1 MNLEIRKAKK
11 SDAKGI
17 IDLVVELA
25 EFEKLTPPDSKARK
39 RLIDDAF
46 RQRPLF
52 NIIAALDGKKV
63 IGYAFY
69 FFTYSTFLAKP
80 TLYLED
86 LFISEKYRS
95 EGAGK
100 KLFDELIKIAKK
112 KKCGRLDFTVLDWNK
127 NAMRF
132 YKRLGAK
139 ALKEWVL
146 HRMEI

>member
-25 EFEKLTPPDSKARK
+25 KFEKLSPPDTKARK
-39 RLIDDAF
+39 RLMDDAF
-46 RQRPLF
+46 RQKPLF
-52 NIIAALDGKKV
+52 QIITALSGNKV

-86 LFISEKYRS
+86 LFVSEKYRS
-95 EGAGK
+95 EGTGK

-132 YKRLGAK
+132 YKRAGAK
-139 ALKEWVL
+139 AMKEWVL
-146 HRMEI
+146 HRLEL

>member
-11 SDAKGI
+11 SDSKRI

-25 EFEKLTPPDSKARK
+25 EFEKLTPPDAKARK
-39 RLIDDAF
+39 RLINDAF

-52 NIIAALDGKKV
+52 YIVSALDGKKV

-95 EGAGK
+95 EGIGK

-146 HRMEI
+146 HRIEV